1 MESCYNIVNYKIRL
15 VIMRYRLQRF
25 FWGRNGFDALANTVM
40 VASLIVMLASY
51 FIPVPVLGFVLY
63 LASLG
68 GLIYSYFR
76 CFSRNLFK
84 RRQEN
89 FRFKEFFRI
98 RKLKWKE
105 RKSYR
110 YFKCPHC
117 KAWMRVPK
125 GRGSI
130 TVTCRV
136 CRFRFDKKS

>member
-1 MESCYNIVNYKIRL
+1 M
-15 VIMRYRLQRF
+15 MRYRLQRF
-25 FWGRNGFDALANTVM
+25 FYGRNGFDALANTVL
-40 VASLIVMLASY
+40 VASLLMMMIS
-51 FIPVPVLGFVLY
+51 GFVSNALIGSILY
-63 LASLG
+63 LFSFA

-84 RRQEN
+84 RRREN
-89 FRFKEFFRI
+89 FRFKEFFRV

-105 RKSYR
+105 RKSHR

-125 GRGSI
+125 GRGEI
-130 TVTCRV
+130 TITCRS

>member
-1 MESCYNIVNYKIRL
+1 
-15 VIMRYRLQRF
+15 MRYRLQRF
-25 FWGRNGFDALANTVM
+25 FYGRNGFDALANTVL
-40 VASLIVMLASY
+40 VASLFMMMIS
-51 FIPVPVLGFVLY
+51 GFVPNALIGSILY
-63 LASLG
+63 LFSFA

-84 RRQEN
+84 RRREN
-89 FRFKEFFRI
+89 FRFKEFFRV

-105 RKSYR
+105 RKSHR

-125 GRGSI
+125 GRGEI
-130 TVTCRV
+130 TITCRS

>member
-1 MESCYNIVNYKIRL
+1 
-15 VIMRYRLQRF
+15 MRYRLQRF
-25 FWGRNGFDALANTVM
+25 FYGRNGFDALANTVL
-40 VASLIVMLASY
+40 VASLLMMMIS
-51 FIPVPVLGFVLY
+51 GFVSNALIGSILY
-63 LASLG
+63 LFSFA

-84 RRQEN
+84 RRREN
-89 FRFKEFFRI
+89 FRFKEFFRV

-105 RKSYR
+105 RKSHR

-125 GRGSI
+125 GRGEI
-130 TVTCRV
+130 TITCRS

>member
-1 MESCYNIVNYKIRL
+1 
-15 VIMRYRLQRF
+15 MRYRLQRF
-25 FWGRNGFDALANTVM
+25 FWGRNGFDELANTVM
-40 VASLIVMLASY
+40 VASLVVMVASG
-51 FIPVPVLGFVLY
+51 FIPIPILGFCLY
-63 LASLG
+63 LLSFA

-84 RRQEN
+84 RRQYN
-89 FRFKEFFRI
+89 FRFKEFFRV

-105 RKSYR
+105 RKSHR

-125 GRGSI
+125 GRGAI
-130 TVTCRV
+130 TVTCRA